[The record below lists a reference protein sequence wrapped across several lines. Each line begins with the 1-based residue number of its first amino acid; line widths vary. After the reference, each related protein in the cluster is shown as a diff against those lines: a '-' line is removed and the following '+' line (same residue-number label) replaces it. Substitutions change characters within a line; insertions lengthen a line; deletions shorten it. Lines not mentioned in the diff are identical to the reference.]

1 LAAAGTPD
9 AVRGFLELGRQAPPT
24 REKAMKIRDVMSK
37 DVQVAR
43 PEDTLQNVAGR
54 MAAGD
59 FGFIPVADGDRLIG
73 ALTDRDIVVRGVA
86 SGAGPE
92 ARVLDV
98 LSRDALV
105 VRADDDLKV
114 ALDLM
119 SSRQIRRLPVVDKD
133 GRLVGVVSLGDLSTR
148 VKERYAGEA
157 LEEISRPQG

>member
-1 LAAAGTPD
+1 
-9 AVRGFLELGRQAPPT
+9 
-24 REKAMKIRDVMSK
+24 MKIRDVMSK
-37 DVQVAR
+37 DVRVAR

-73 ALTDRDIVVRGVA
+73 ALTDRDIVVRAVA

-157 LEEISRPQG
+157 LEEISRP

>member
-1 LAAAGTPD
+1 
-9 AVRGFLELGRQAPPT
+9 
-24 REKAMKIRDVMSK
+24 MKIRDVMSK
-37 DVQVAR
+37 NVQVAR

-73 ALTDRDIVVRGVA
+73 ALTDRDIVLRGVA

-157 LEEISRPQG
+157 LEEISRPG

>member
-1 LAAAGTPD
+1 
-9 AVRGFLELGRQAPPT
+9 
-24 REKAMKIRDVMSK
+24 MKIRDVMSK

-73 ALTDRDIVVRGVA
+73 ALTDRDIVVRAVA

-157 LEEISRPQG
+157 LDEISRP

>member
-1 LAAAGTPD
+1 M
-9 AVRGFLELGRQAPPT
+9 
-24 REKAMKIRDVMSK
+24 AMKIRDVMSK

-73 ALTDRDIVVRGVA
+73 ALTDRDIVVRAVA

-119 SSRQIRRLPVVDKD
+119 SSRQIRRLPVVDRD

-157 LEEISRPQG
+157 LEEISRP

>member
-1 LAAAGTPD
+1 MLG
-9 AVRGFLELGRQAPPT
+9 AV
-24 REKAMKIRDVMSK
+24 
-37 DVQVAR
+37 
-43 PEDTLQNVAGR
+43 PEG
-54 MAAGD
+54 
-59 FGFIPVADGDRLIG
+59 ADGDRLIG
-73 ALTDRDIVVRGVA
+73 ALTDRDIVVRAVA

-157 LEEISRPQG
+157 LEEISRPG

>member
-1 LAAAGTPD
+1 
-9 AVRGFLELGRQAPPT
+9 
-24 REKAMKIRDVMSK
+24 MKIRDVMSK

-59 FGFIPVADGDRLIG
+59 FGFIPVADGGRLIG
-73 ALTDRDIVVRGVA
+73 ALTDRDIVVRAVA

-157 LEEISRPQG
+157 LEEISRP